1 MEEEL
6 EVTRCNSSSISF
18 RLWRRPVGRLLL
30 ALIRGRAER
39 CRRGERRIIRYENHP
54 KVNTEQSGDYSGLLQ
69 ELVNKSDSE
78 KVLARRLG
86 VGAEEL
92 ERMVTA
98 RGREV

>member
-1 MEEEL
+1 MQ
-6 EVTRCNSSSISF
+6 
-18 RLWRRPVGRLLL
+18 
-30 ALIRGRAER
+30 
-39 CRRGERRIIRYENHP
+39 ERREENYQVKHP
-54 KVNTEQSGDYSGLLQ
+54 GLCLVTFFGLQ
-69 ELVNKSDSE
+69 DLVNKSDSE

>member
-1 MEEEL
+1 MQHQFQQLQTVEETSWETPACAKG
-6 EVTRCNSSSISF
+6 ESR
-18 RLWRRPVGRLLL
+18 
-30 ALIRGRAER
+30 EMQ
-39 CRRGERRIIRYENHP
+39 ERREENYQVRHP
-54 KVNTEQSGDYSGLLQ
+54 DLGLVTLFGLQ
-69 ELVNKSDSE
+69 DLVNKSDSE

>member
-1 MEEEL
+1 MM
-6 EVTRCNSSSISF
+6 VRSSS
-18 RLWRRPVGRLLL
+18 GNCC
-30 ALIRGRAER
+30 AL
-39 CRRGERRIIRYENHP
+39 
-54 KVNTEQSGDYSGLLQ
+54 QD
-69 ELVNKSDSE
+69 LVNKSDSE